1 MENDSLIREEYT
13 GIRPAPGYPAC
24 PEHSEKETIASLLEM
39 EKAIGITLTS
49 SYAMYPTSSVSG
61 FYFAHPDGLG
71 KIAQDQVE
79 SYAKRK
85 GISLEDAERLLSPN
99 LAYTPAKLLVNQ
111 TV

>member
-1 MENDSLIREEYT
+1 
-13 GIRPAPGYPAC
+13 
-24 PEHSEKETIASLLEM
+24 M

-61 FYFAHPDGLG
+61 FYFAHPDAKYFGLG